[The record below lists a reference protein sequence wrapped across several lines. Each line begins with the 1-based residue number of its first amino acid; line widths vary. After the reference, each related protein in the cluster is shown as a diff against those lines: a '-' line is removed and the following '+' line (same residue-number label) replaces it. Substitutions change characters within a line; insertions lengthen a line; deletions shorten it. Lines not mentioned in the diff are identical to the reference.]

1 MLSMIIADIKLNV
14 QTKIEISYQ
23 EIKNGIVIP

>member
-14 QTKIEISYQ
+14 QTKTEISYQ

>member
-1 MLSMIIADIKLNV
+1 MLSMTIAEIKLNV

-23 EIKNGIVIP
+23 EIKKGIVIP